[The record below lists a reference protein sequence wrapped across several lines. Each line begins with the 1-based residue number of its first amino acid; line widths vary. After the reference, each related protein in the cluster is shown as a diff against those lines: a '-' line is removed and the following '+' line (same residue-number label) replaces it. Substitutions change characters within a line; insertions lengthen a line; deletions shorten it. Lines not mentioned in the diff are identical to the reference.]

1 MKNREFLIAGIFALM
16 TSLIFGLGIYGTWKL
31 PDSYASI
38 LFWISAVPG
47 ILAGGPVAMAVS
59 GNVHNFNTV
68 ILIVVS
74 GFTNAC
80 AYYSIL
86 RLLFKR
92 RRTPP
97 ADAHGK

>member
-1 MKNREFLIAGIFALM
+1 MKRRERIIAGIFALI
-16 TSLIFGLGIYGTWKL
+16 TSLMFWATALRNV
-31 PDSYASI
+31 AAARSI
-38 LFWISAVPG
+38 WVDLVWVAAAPG
-47 ILAGGPVAMAVS
+47 IVVGGFVAMAVS

-80 AYYSIL
+80 TYYWIL

-92 RRTPP
+92 RRTSP
-97 ADAHGK
+97 ADAQGK